1 MTFHELV
8 TLLLSRWRACLLTAL
23 GLWTCSCFLI
33 GLVPTSFRARAII
46 VPAETTGIAVSNL
59 LSPIQIMSP
68 SLLEAKPSG
77 NFAVYLSALR
87 SREIIRVLRQETA
100 LADILAEEAKTS
112 LLGKLRKLLKLS
124 ENTIDDDKI
133 LEWLEHN
140 TSATS
145 HTNSIVWMIEVRHK
159 DPLLALS
166 VLRTLHAAAE
176 ARVRDEITAM
186 LSRRISWL
194 AERAAT
200 EPDATVR
207 TALHELAAQAHRHLA
222 ILASD
227 GSVAARLVSAPAV
240 DDRPTVPNRPFL
252 AVLAFIGSL
261 KLSACI
267 WATIGTTRRM
277 HEVNSLNLK
286 FPLFHGGSGAD

>member
-1 MTFHELV
+1 M
-8 TLLLSRWRACLLTAL
+8 
-23 GLWTCSCFLI
+23 I
-33 GLVPTSFRARAII
+33 GSIPISFRARALI

-87 SREIIRVLRQETA
+87 SREIIRVLRQETV
-100 LADILAEEAKTS
+100 LADVLAEEAKTS
-112 LLGKLRKLLKLS
+112 LLGKLVKFLKFS

-133 LEWLEHN
+133 LEWLEQN

-145 HTNSIVWMIEVRHK
+145 LPNSIVWMIEVRHT

-176 ARVRDEITAM
+176 ARVRDEVTAM

-194 AERAAT
+194 MERAAS

-207 TALHELAAQAHRHLA
+207 IVLHELAAQAHRHLA
-222 ILASD
+222 ILSSD

-240 DDRPTVPNRPFL
+240 EDRPTVPNRPFL

-261 KLSACI
+261 KLSACV

-277 HEVNSLNLK
+277 REVNRFNPK
-286 FPLFHGGSGAD
+286 FPLLRGGSDAD